1 MDHLALRNADA
12 IERVVAG
19 KPQSVGTFR
28 FWFAE
33 QRWEWSDEV
42 AAIYGYAADGTQPS
56 TELLLSHR
64 HPDDHEWVAQSIAI
78 TVQTGEPFCGRHR
91 VIDTSGHTHHVIVV
105 ADRMLDDR
113 NVVVGTSGYFVDVSD
128 AFEENRQQI
137 LDATL
142 PGLVESRAVIE
153 QAKGVLMFVYG
164 INAEQA
170 FGVLQWRSQETNT
183 KLRTLA
189 QLLVSEILAMGGG
202 PASLRTS
209 FDHLL
214 LTLHA
219 DGAGSHRARAVD
231 PPTR

>member
-1 MDHLALRNADA
+1 MDHLALRNAYA

-28 FWFAE
+28 FWFDE

-64 HPDDHEWVAQSIAI
+64 HPDDREWVAESIAV
-78 TVQTGEPFCGRHR
+78 TLRTGELFCGRHR
-91 VIDTSGHTHHVIVV
+91 VIDTSGHIHHVIVV

-113 NVVVGTSGYFVDVSD
+113 NAVVGTTGYFVDVSD
-128 AFEENRQQI
+128 AFEENRQQV
-137 LDATL
+137 LDVTL
-142 PGLVESRAVIE
+142 PELVESRAVIE

-164 INAEQA
+164 VNAEQA

-214 LTLHA
+214 LTLRA
-219 DGAGSHRARAVD
+219 DAAPNRARAVN
-231 PPTR
+231 PRTR

>member
-1 MDHLALRNADA
+1 MSWRASHRA
-12 IERVVAG
+12 
-19 KPQSVGTFR
+19 SVLSASGSTSR
-28 FWFAE
+28 SG
-33 QRWEWSDEV
+33 QWSDEV
-42 AAIYGYAADGTQPS
+42 AAIYGYVADGTQPS
-56 TELLLSHR
+56 TELLLSHK
-64 HPDDHEWVAQSIAI
+64 HPDDHEWVAQSIAV
-78 TVQTGEPFCGRHR
+78 TVRTGGLFCGRHR
-91 VIDTSGHTHHVIVV
+91 VINTSGRIHHVIVV
-105 ADRMLDDR
+105 ADRMFDDR
-113 NVVVGTSGYFVDVSD
+113 NAVVGATGYFVDVSD
-128 AFEENRQQI
+128 ALEENRQQI

-142 PGLVESRAVIE
+142 PELVESRAVIE

-214 LTLHA
+214 LTVHA
-219 DGAGSHRARAVD
+219 DGAAPNRARAVN